1 MIGHIAARE
10 LRTMFLSPLAWSVLA
25 VVMFIVA
32 ILFLE
37 QVEHYLEIQ
46 PQLAM
51 SQAAIG
57 VTEVVVAP
65 VFWSAAFI
73 MLLVVPLIT
82 MRLISEERRNRT
94 QALLFSAPISMTE
107 IVLGKYVGVLA
118 FLGIMLALISLM
130 PLSLLGAGRLDPGQF
145 AAGLLGLFLMLAAFA
160 AAGLFM
166 STLTSH
172 PAVAAV
178 STFGFFLLLWIINGL
193 AGSAGSDEAAV
204 KLFDYL
210 SLQGHYQS
218 LLRGMFDT
226 SDVIYY
232 LLFIITFLALSVRRL
247 DADRLQS

>member
-1 MIGHIAARE
+1 MVV
-10 LRTMFLSPLAWSVLA
+10 LTMTCLS
-25 VVMFIVA
+25 
-32 ILFLE
+32 
-37 QVEHYLEIQ
+37 
-46 PQLAM
+46 M
-51 SQAAIG
+51 SDLSGAAIG
-57 VTEVVVAP
+57 ITEVIVAP

-73 MLLVVPLIT
+73 MLLVVPLVT

-107 IVLGKYVGVLA
+107 IVLGKYLGVLA

-130 PLSLLGAGRLDPGQF
+130 PLSLLGAGSLDPGQF

-193 AGSAGSDEAAV
+193 GRSGTDEAAA

-218 LLRGMFDT
+218 LLRGIFDT
-226 SDVIYY
+226 GDVIYY
-232 LLFIITFLALSVRRL
+232 LLFIITFLTLSVRRL